1 MNENGIEKDVL
12 YSEEKKKRWSILCIT
27 YLFGIFGVHKFM
39 EGDTKNGMLYLCTL
53 GLFFFGWI
61 YDLLTAIFD
70 VVEVYINSKP
80 SIKNFEIN
88 NYKTMK
94 KSVSKFL
101 TIIIGCTVIFNIV
114 NSFRTSNSQIRNG
127 EGEVSSV
134 SSITRDIKETATTM
148 YSNAYKF
155 YTDNNYSQAIRLCNE
170 LINNYSSNYE
180 VYNDA
185 LNLKRI
191 MLGKVVTISA
201 SELFKVYDENI
212 VKADEY
218 YTGKYLKVT
227 GEIASIYYSDYSG
240 YWITLQA
247 NGIFSSISCY
257 FIDQPETKKLINYNE
272 GSYIEVYGKCSGMNG
287 LFDTLSMDN
296 CILIE
301 E

>member
-1 MNENGIEKDVL
+1 MNENEKDVL
-12 YSEEKKKRWSILCIT
+12 YSEEKKERLRRLCIT
-27 YLFGIFGVHKFM
+27 YFLGMFGVHKFM
-39 EGDTKNGMLYLCTL
+39 DGDSKNGMLYLCTF

-61 YDLLTAIFD
+61 YDLLIAVFD
-70 VVEVYINSKP
+70 VIEVYINSK
-80 SIKNFEIN
+80 SGIEKFEIN

-101 TIIIGCTVIFNIV
+101 TIIIGCMVIFNIV
-114 NSFRTSNSQIRNG
+114 NSFKTSNSQIRK
-127 EGEVSSV
+127 EKDEVLSV
-134 SSITRDIKETATTM
+134 SSMTSDIEETATMM

-155 YTDNNYSQAIRLCNE
+155 YTDNNYSQAMRLCNE
-170 LINNYSSNYE
+170 LVNNYSSNYE
-180 VYNDA
+180 VCNDA

-227 GEIASIYYSDYSG
+227 GEIASIHYSDYSG
-240 YWITLQA
+240 YWIELQA

-257 FIDQPETKKLINYNE
+257 FIDQPETKKLIDYNE
-272 GSYIEVYGKCSGMNG
+272 GTYIEIYGKCSGING
-287 LFDTLSMDN
+287 LFDTLSMNN
-296 CILIE
+296 CILME
-301 E
+301 N